1 MKKHIFSLAAIAAAA
16 LLAMQCNKN
25 CPENVENYRDA
36 LFEQMLADTTWV
48 HEERLIQ
55 EADSVAFYAHMEQP
69 LLWPET
75 TDTTL
80 RQMVDFFNYKRVR
93 YAVATD
99 EQTIQRYDENYDE
112 LLKEMIASWKKIKMQ
127 GVSDTTIKKA
137 MYDALAIVT
146 ENTNQM
152 PEGKNPIEVL
162 DELEFGL
169 VAGFPDIDSAQM
181 RNEIIPKL
189 SPKTYLPKKMQNEYD
204 SLVGKDANPD
214 QETKQKLYD
223 SYLTEEN
230 YNTKLSMLFVLLY
243 NYDMSV
249 SDTTAFLLKEAET
262 AFTSGNYSPVMPV
275 LWRAYRVVYCTKYRC
290 PSTYCEIPNVRFNYY
305 RRLVA
310 YTSLKYIESHPDDM
324 AAKVLFYCLAFRTNI
339 DRFGEYYFG
348 NQSAAEE
355 IYLFWNGDVL

>member
-1 MKKHIFSLAAIAAAA
+1 MYTKPFFLAAIAAAA
-16 LLAMQCNKN
+16 LLATECNKN
-25 CPENVENYRDA
+25 CPESVENYRDA

-69 LLWPET
+69 MLWAET
-75 TDTTL
+75 ADTTL

-137 MYDALAIVT
+137 MYDALAITT
-146 ENTNQM
+146 ENNNQL
-152 PEGKNPIEVL
+152 PEGKNPVEVL
-162 DELEFGL
+162 DELEYGL
-169 VAGFPDIDSAQM
+169 VAYFPDIDSVQM

-189 SPKTYLPKKMQNEYD
+189 SPKTYLPKKMQSDYD
-204 SLVGKDANPD
+204 SLVGVKVKPD

-223 SYLTEEN
+223 LYLSEEN

-243 NYDMSV
+243 NYY
-249 SDTTAFLLKEAET
+249 SDYSDKTAFLLKEAET

-275 LWRAYRVVYCTKYRC
+275 LWRAYRVVYCMMYRC
-290 PSTYCEIPNVRFNYY
+290 SSTFCEIPNVRFNYY

-310 YTSLKYIESHPDDM
+310 YTSLKHIESQPDDI

-339 DRFGEYYFG
+339 DRFGEYMFG

-355 IYLFWNGDVL
+355 ISLFWNGDVL